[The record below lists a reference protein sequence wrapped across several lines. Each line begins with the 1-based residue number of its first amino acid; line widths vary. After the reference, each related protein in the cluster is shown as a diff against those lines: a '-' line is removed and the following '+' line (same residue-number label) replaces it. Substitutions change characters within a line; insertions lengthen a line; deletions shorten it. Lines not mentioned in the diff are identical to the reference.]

1 MILLLNSRVIIV
13 YYVGAIL
20 FSKKQAIINET
31 FLFSNLLKNR
41 FEKVDNRLPSTK
53 KNSEE
58 LLSLLY
64 TYSSPMSSNGFIII
78 VLL

>member
-20 FSKKQAIINET
+20 FSKQQAILNET
-31 FLFSNLLKNR
+31 SLFSSLLKNR

-78 VLL
+78 TLL